1 MSRTKKK
8 PYFKKSKQTS
18 KQCRSHGGCPY
29 CLANKMHKHGK
40 MMDEAR
46 QKLKDLGLL

>member
-8 PYFKKSKQTS
+8 PYTKSKRTD

-29 CLANKMHKHGK
+29 CLGNKMYRDKR
-40 MMDEAR
+40 MIEEAR